1 MAYPIPPDPR
11 ATDDFD
17 VVRGWETMDR
27 RDLDFSDT
35 IAGDLECALGEPVKF
50 KAGVDGVVKIDADG
64 GAADYVVGTLTGQRP
79 AGVCWTT
86 YDSTFEDGGF
96 PDALKTGKIT
106 VLQGK
111 FSCKFNN
118 DSDAYFAP
126 VAAAIFASQVAPTV
140 GVDVVAV
147 YDHSEPAAKYAC
159 VSSLASAA
167 GADPGRYAGVSPT
180 AAEAAIDRCVI
191 GKVSEIDGDYVTVD
205 FNI

>member
-1 MAYPIPPDPR
+1 MTYPIPPDPR

-17 VVRGWETMDR
+17 VVRGWSTMDR
-27 RDLDFSDT
+27 RDFAFSDT

-50 KAGVDGVVKIDADG
+50 KAAVDGVVKVDADG
-64 GAADYVVGTLTGQRP
+64 GAVDYVVGMLTGQRP
-79 AGVCWTT
+79 AGVSWTT
-86 YDSTFEDGGF
+86 YNSDFENGGF
-96 PDALKTGKIT
+96 PDALSTGMVT

-118 DSDAYFAP
+118 ASDAYFAP

-147 YDHSEPAAKYAC
+147 YDHSELAAKYAC
-159 VSSLASAA
+159 VSSLASTD

-180 AAEAAIDRCVI
+180 AAEAALDACVI
-191 GKVSEIDGDYVTVD
+191 GKVSEVSGDYVTVD